1 MKQNL
6 HTPEG
11 VRDIYGAE
19 CERKLYLEQK
29 LFSVLTGYGYH
40 PMETPSFE
48 FFDICFVQFVN
59 IFPIILIG
67 CF

>member
-11 VRDIYGAE
+11 VRDIYGTE

-40 PMETPSFE
+40 PIETPSFE
-48 FFDICFVQFVN
+48 
-59 IFPIILIG
+59 IG
-67 CF
+67 RAHV